1 MNDHS
6 NIHLH
11 LSLLLFV
18 YAEIKMGGGALWIH
32 QLTYIW
38 VDMYECFTVLVLI
51 FFFCLPSYLPTTK
64 LCFAYVKGA
73 MLHNLYPVGA
83 IP

>member
-38 VDMYECFTVLVLI
+38 MDMYECFTVLVLI
-51 FFFCLPSYLPTTK
+51 FFFLLAVLFTDDEIMFRIC
-64 LCFAYVKGA
+64 
-73 MLHNLYPVGA
+73 
-83 IP
+83 